1 MTARFTQPL
10 FAACAALALL
20 AGSAVAQTPPAAA
33 APTPPPQTM
42 PQTAPA
48 QPAAPDAAPPVD
60 DNCAV
65 NPGDERA
72 SGSDTQMLTDQLED
86 CESIL
91 VPQTDGDP
99 EMDAPVPD
107 ADPGTTPVIPPGT
120 VPAQPAQPN

>member
-10 FAACAALALL
+10 FAACAALALW
-20 AGSAVAQTPPAAA
+20 AGSAVAQTPPA
-33 APTPPPQTM
+33 QTM
-42 PQTAPA
+42 PQTAPQTA
-48 QPAAPDAAPPVD
+48 PAPDAAPPVD
-60 DNCAV
+60 DSCAV